1 MAISQISWE
10 VLLRF
15 AKVAISHR
23 RYCVFQTPV
32 LEALWKLRILK
43 MQYLPDEM
51 LDCLWI
57 CNTSHTFWAILTCQ
71 ALLRGPFPRQKWRY
85 CLRGVAKIE
94 ILQLP
99 LPDAFRHQS
108 EVSGA
113 SLEKHVKHLD
123 SFSDAPKRAPRAVWG
138 LFFGPPTSS
147 PFFEK
152 VLKRTGAFSFSNINN
167 HMDWSLLLFWIL
179 KFRASKTLQRR
190 LQVA

>member
-1 MAISQISWE
+1 MQYLLVDFASSQINWD

-43 MQYLPDEM
+43 MQYLWDEM
-51 LDCLWI
+51 LDVLWI
-57 CNTSHTFWAILTCQ
+57 CNTSCMIWAILTCQ
-71 ALLRGPFPRQKWRY
+71 ALLRGPFPRQKGRY
-85 CLRGVAKIE
+85 YFRRVANNE

-113 SLEKHVKHLD
+113 SLENIFEYLD
-123 SFSDAPKRAPRAVWG
+123 SFSDAPKRAPRAVSG
-138 LFFGPPTSS
+138 LFFRLPTFSA
-147 PFFEK
+147 
-152 VLKRTGAFSFSNINN
+152 VL
-167 HMDWSLLLFWIL
+167 
-179 KFRASKTLQRR
+179 
-190 LQVA
+190 